1 MIVLGIDPGLAAT
14 GFGVVRKAGSSFEC
28 LDYGCVTTKPGEETH
43 ARLRI
48 LHEAISSVIGRWSPD
63 LVVME
68 EVFMKNAAPSAAI
81 SIGQVRG
88 VLLLAAAQHGCAVG
102 GLAPRT
108 VKAAVTGSGT
118 ADKSQ
123 IERAL
128 RRALGITK
136 EIKPDHAADAL
147 AIAYVGAM
155 RARTGGWSR

>member
-14 GFGVVRKAGSSFEC
+14 GYGVVRKTGNNFEC
-28 LDYGCVTTKPGEETH
+28 LDYGCATTKPGEAPP
-43 ARLRI
+43 ARLKA
-48 LHEAISSVIGRWSPD
+48 LHEAISSVIDQWNPE

-68 EVFMKNAAPSAAI
+68 DVFAKAAAPSAAI

-88 VLLLAAAQHGCAVG
+88 VLLLAAVNHGCPVT

-123 IERAL
+123 IERTL
-128 RRALGITK
+128 RRTLGLSK

-147 AIAYVGAM
+147 AIAYVGAL
-155 RARTGGWSR
+155 RGLERERPR

>member
-43 ARLRI
+43 ARLKI
-48 LHEAISSVIGRWSPD
+48 LHEAISSVIGRWAPD

-68 EVFMKNAAPSAAI
+68 EVFAKNAAPSAAI

-88 VLLLAAAQHGCAVG
+88 VLLLAAGQHGCAVS

-128 RRALGITK
+128 RRALGISK
-136 EIKPDHAADAL
+136 EIKPDHAADAV
-147 AIAYVGAM
+147 AIAYVGAL
-155 RARTGGWSR
+155 RSGGGGHME

>member
-1 MIVLGIDPGLAAT
+1 MIVIGIDPGLAAT
-14 GFGVVRKAGSSFEC
+14 GYGVVRKTGNDFQC
-28 LDYGCVTTKPGEETH
+28 LDYGCVTTKPGEETP

-48 LHEAISSVIGRWSPD
+48 LHEAIASVIDRWSPD

-68 EVFMKNAAPSAAI
+68 DVFAKAAAPSAAI

-88 VLLLAAAQHGCAVG
+88 VLLLAAGQRGCAVE

-108 VKAAVTGSGT
+108 VKAAVTGSGA

-123 IERAL
+123 MERAL

-147 AIAYVGAM
+147 AIAYVGAL
-155 RARTGGWSR
+155 RTERRGLAR

>member
-1 MIVLGIDPGLAAT
+1 MIVIGIDPGLAAT
-14 GFGVVRKAGSSFEC
+14 GYGIVRKTGNEFEC
-28 LDYGCVTTKPGEETH
+28 LDYGCVTTKPGEETPV
-43 ARLRI
+43 RLRI
-48 LHEAISSVIGRWSPD
+48 LHEAIASVIDRWAPD

-68 EVFMKNAAPSAAI
+68 DLFAKAAAPSAAI

-88 VLLLAAAQHGCAVG
+88 VFLLAAGQRGCSVE

-108 VKAAVTGSGT
+108 VKVAVTGSGT

-123 IERAL
+123 IERTL
-128 RRALGITK
+128 RRLLGVSK

-155 RARTGGWSR
+155 RGKDGGRTG